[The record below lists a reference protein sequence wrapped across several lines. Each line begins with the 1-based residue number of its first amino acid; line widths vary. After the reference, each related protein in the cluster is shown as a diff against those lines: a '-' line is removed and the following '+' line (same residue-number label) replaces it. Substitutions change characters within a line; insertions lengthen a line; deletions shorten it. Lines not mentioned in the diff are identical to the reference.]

1 MPEDAIAAVPPE
13 VIGTGVIMGTP
24 EQVTARATRVR
35 WRGAATCRARA
46 SLGLHR
52 GAGRGLRRAGGPKD
66 RSLTADGIVRA
77 QASHQLG
84 RRKAAVPTG
93 VYDNWGSPV
102 EVTTWK
108 RLGE

>member
-1 MPEDAIAAVPPE
+1 M
-13 VIGTGVIMGTP
+13 
-24 EQVTARATRVR
+24 
-35 WRGAATCRARA
+35 
-46 SLGLHR
+46 
-52 GAGRGLRRAGGPKD
+52 GGPKD

-77 QASHQLG
+77 RHIISSG

-108 RLGE
+108 Q